1 MINLFAHVSGRPYHT
16 ACKPSDCTAG
26 VDIGDNVNFTVV
38 FFANP
43 DPNPDP
49 GEGGW
54 EWSFQPYNL
63 SSSVGSN
70 PEGVTFT
77 IKEGYVVL
85 NVDEVTMDLFGNY
98 TVTSHNVYGSDQ
110 TVLQLIPEGRY

>member
-1 MINLFAHVSGRPYHT
+1 MIKPFAHVSGRPYHT
-16 ACKPSDCTAG
+16 ACIPSDGTAVVG
-26 VDIGDNVNFTVV
+26 IGDVTFTVV

-49 GEGGW
+49 DGGGW
-54 EWSFQPYNL
+54 IWSFKPYNL
-63 SSSVGSN
+63 SSTSDSN

-85 NVDEVTMDLFGNY
+85 NVEDVTMDLFGNY
-98 TVTSHNVYGSDQ
+98 TVTSQNDYGSDQ